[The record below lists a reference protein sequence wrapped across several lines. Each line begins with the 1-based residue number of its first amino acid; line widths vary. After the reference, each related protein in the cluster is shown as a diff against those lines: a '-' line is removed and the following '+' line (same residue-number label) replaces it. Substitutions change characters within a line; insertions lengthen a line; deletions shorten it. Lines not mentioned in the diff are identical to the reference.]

1 VVNPT
6 VLALPDDTAS
16 SSVIPTSLLT
26 ASKGIKSRH
35 CPALSPSPAAT
46 ALSRSPGTPALLPT
60 HLAEDDDEGW
70 EHIPSSPHHSA
81 EGDRDEEMSEDE
93 DVIVLGELEL
103 EDELEEL
110 DLSREVKGEKE
121 RRGTK
126 GLSYAAALEGKA

>member
-1 VVNPT
+1 
-6 VLALPDDTAS
+6 
-16 SSVIPTSLLT
+16 
-26 ASKGIKSRH
+26 
-35 CPALSPSPAAT
+35 
-46 ALSRSPGTPALLPT
+46 
-60 HLAEDDDEGW
+60 
-70 EHIPSSPHHSA
+70 
-81 EGDRDEEMSEDE
+81 MSEDE